1 MTRLA
6 LLLAASLAIAA
17 CGGSDDPFTADMKR
31 ICNPKLDDRLPPDMQ
46 KMAAFRDIADHIKTP
61 EAARLMSEVIQAAPS
76 DRAAILAPALAK
88 AKLKRCPF
96 LEN

>member
-6 LLLAASLAIAA
+6 LAAALVLAA
-17 CGGSDDPFTADMKR
+17 CGGSNDDPFTADMKR
-31 ICNPKLDDRLPPDMQ
+31 ICNPKVDPGLPPDMQ
-46 KMAAFRDIADHIKTP
+46 RMTAMRDLAGQIKTP
-61 EAARLMSEVIQAAPS
+61 EAARLMADLMQAAPS
-76 DRAAILAPALAK
+76 ERAGMLEPALAK